1 MPVFIERLPVKDLV
15 IRVLKTL
22 TQIGS
27 LIKYFDVQKLHI
39 AIQPWWL
46 GGRAFCLIRSVT
58 LLQWIESGLSTVY
71 QLFRSGNTL
80 SIFFLLLDKPRSYI
94 TVDLIFLR
102 LQCCKSLILGDSTD
116 NCITVPTITL

>member
-22 TQIGS
+22 TQIDS

-94 TVDLIFLR
+94 TVDLIFFKPSM
-102 LQCCKSLILGDSTD
+102 LQISFFEDSTD
-116 NCITVPTITL
+116 NSIIVPTIAF